1 MNIIFRL
8 DASKRIGNGHLTR
21 CITLADQLRIKGA
34 EVIFICRAEEKT
46 DYDILF
52 NSGYKVELLKNK
64 AKKYDERY
72 NSWLAVNW
80 EEDAEEVI
88 QTINYLNQDI
98 DLIIVDHYG
107 IDARW
112 HRKLRDSCKKIFVI
126 DDLADRDLDCDFLLN
141 SSFFDEKEDYGSLL
155 KNEKCKSF
163 LGPDYALV
171 SAKYNQL
178 RKEALIKRK
187 NRGSISEILVFLGS
201 MDPDNYSG
209 IAIEAIQSFKWP
221 VSIEVNCILSAN
233 SPSLGLIKE
242 QIERMELDYINPLFL
257 KDNKVKSQSYTP
269 KIKIYSDTK
278 KMEQFILNADLC
290 IGSGGN
296 SAWERCVLGLPTFLT
311 SIAPNQKRN
320 IQSISKSGA
329 ADIWKSKCDLLN
341 LFNKYI
347 ENEEKLISLQKNAF
361 NLCDG
366 LGLFRITESIIRD
379 I

>member
-1 MNIIFRL
+1 
-8 DASKRIGNGHLTR
+8 
-21 CITLADQLRIKGA
+21 
-34 EVIFICRAEEKT
+34 
-46 DYDILF
+46 
-52 NSGYKVELLKNK
+52 
-64 AKKYDERY
+64 
-72 NSWLAVNW
+72 
-80 EEDAEEVI
+80 
-88 QTINYLNQDI
+88 
-98 DLIIVDHYG
+98 
-107 IDARW
+107 
-112 HRKLRDSCKKIFVI
+112 
-126 DDLADRDLDCDFLLN
+126 
-141 SSFFDEKEDYGSLL
+141 
-155 KNEKCKSF
+155 
-163 LGPDYALV
+163 
-171 SAKYNQL
+171 
-178 RKEALIKRK
+178 
-187 NRGSISEILVFLGS
+187 